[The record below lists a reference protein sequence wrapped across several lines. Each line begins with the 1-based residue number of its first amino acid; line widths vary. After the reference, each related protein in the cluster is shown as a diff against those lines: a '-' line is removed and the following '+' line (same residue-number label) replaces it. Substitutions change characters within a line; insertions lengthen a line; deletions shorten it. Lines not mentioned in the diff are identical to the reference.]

1 MTNREQVTFSFEFG
15 DYDNRNIAEIVS
27 DMLEAYTLTA
37 KNKQGLKSGLDCI
50 AIQKQITGAFWRNDY
65 VRKNINSENIYK

>member
-27 DMLEAYTLTA
+27 DMLDAIGVYIDSEEQARLE
-37 KNKQGLKSGLDCI
+37 KWLGLHCDPETNNWGIL
-50 AIQKQITGAFWRNDY
+50 
-65 VRKNINSENIYK
+65 EE

>member
-27 DMLEAYTLTA
+27 DML
-37 KNKQGLKSGLDCI
+37 D
-50 AIQKQITGAFWRNDY
+50 AIGVYID
-65 VRKNINSENIYK
+65 SE